1 MAKEKSLA
9 YNMLLNGLLKM
20 SSYIFP
26 FVALPYASRILHPA
40 GLGKVSFATSVI
52 TYFTMLAQMG
62 IPTYGIQA
70 CAKVRDNKEELSRT
84 VHELFAINIFMAF
97 VSYTVFAAF
106 LFTVPKLRQ
115 DKTLFL
121 VMSVMILLNAIG
133 AEWLYQAVE
142 QYTYI
147 TVRALVFKIA
157 AIPLLFILVRTSSDY
172 VFYGMLTVF
181 AASASSILNF
191 IHIRKII
198 YIKPL
203 GNYNIKRH
211 IKQIFVLFAV
221 SCATLVYTNLDIFM
235 LGMVKNP
242 EENGYYEA
250 AVKIK
255 GLLANLVTA
264 GGIVLLPRM
273 SYYIERGRDKEFLK
287 TCKKAIHAM
296 AVIALPVS
304 VYFTLFASESIYLV
318 SGPAYSRSVIPM
330 QIIMPTVL
338 LIGMTNIIG
347 IQMLVAMGKGNITL
361 YSVMAGALTD
371 LILNMFL
378 IPALGASGAATGT
391 LVAEIVVLI
400 VQYNYIK
407 KLTGNIFAGCN
418 WILLVFACFAGS
430 IASLWVKILNI
441 PVVFLLG
448 FSALLFFGS
457 YTGILIWRKEPF
469 VAEVIKKLIKAKF
482 IKTKLIKVKF
492 TKTKLRKALEKVT
505 YKKHLYIA
513 NKPEMRGS
521 MKQKNY
527 YFKNIADSF
536 ISHWKIIIPFIIIC
550 MGIFSVLGYR
560 QAHQLKS
567 LTKEQQEEIDLYNE
581 QLQAYDTQI
590 EESQKNLDMIKQ
602 EISKLQAY
610 IDNSIYMKL
619 EPLNIQVATAQYAV
633 TDTLNTGY
641 ILSSMTN
648 YLAYGNIQEIF
659 EKEYGEEKAGY
670 IREIL
675 SWPTNGNIINI
686 NILHYDKEEGKKILK
701 IVKDNLESY
710 IPEIVKVQGE
720 FTFKKME
727 SKYYIKKDNDVTNV
741 QNSKMDTLKNYNAS
755 LADYNSRVSSNK
767 NAKANYIEENQP
779 EVMEAA
785 APGNILIIKYA
796 VFGIILGIVLPFVI
810 ISLQYLLS
818 SRIRSAREL
827 MNTEMPVFPCTGKS
841 KDNKPDAA
849 AGITELKLLARK
861 YKADRLF
868 LNLLSGDDSVKSVVK
883 DIKAAFEKSGVS
895 ISEGVMAGESTQL
908 LEHMV
913 ENQYA
918 VIIIKA
924 GENTYPQLASEMRLC
939 QKFGVPLWG
948 CIVVE

>member
-84 VHELFAINIFMAF
+84 VHELFVINIFMAF
-97 VSYTVFAAF
+97 ISYAVFAVF

-115 DKTLFL
+115 DKILFL
-121 VMSVMILLNAIG
+121 VMSIMILLNAIG

-142 QYTYI
+142 QYSYI
-147 TVRALVFKIA
+147 TVRALAFKIA
-157 AIPLLFILVRTSSDY
+157 AIPLLFVLVKNPSDY

-181 AASASSILNF
+181 AANASSILNF
-191 IHIRKII
+191 IHARKII

-203 GNYNIKRH
+203 GNYNLKRH

-273 SYYIERGRDKEFLK
+273 SYYLERGRDKEFFK

-318 SGPAYSRSVIPM
+318 SGPAYSKSVIPM

-338 LIGMTNIIG
+338 LIGITNIMG

-371 LILNMFL
+371 LILNIFL
-378 IPALGASGAATGT
+378 IPALGASGAAIGT
-391 LVAEIVVLI
+391 LVAETAVLI
-400 VQYNYIK
+400 VQYSYIK

-418 WILLVFACFAGS
+418 WILLLSACFAGS
-430 IASLWVKILNI
+430 IVSLGVKLLNI

-457 YTGILIWRKEPF
+457 YTGILLWRKEPF
-469 VAEVIKKLIKAKF
+469 VTEVTKKF
-482 IKTKLIKVKF
+482 IKF
-492 TKTKLRKALEKVT
+492 LEKIT
-505 YKKHLYIA
+505 NKNHSYIA
-513 NKPEMRGS
+513 NKPEMRSS
-521 MKQKNY
+521 MKRKNY

-536 ISHWKIIIPFIIIC
+536 ISHWKVIIPFIIIC

-560 QAHQLKS
+560 QAHQLRN
-567 LTKEQQEEIDLYNE
+567 LTKEQQEEVDLYNE
-581 QLQAYDTQI
+581 QIQAYDTQI
-590 EESQKNLDMIKQ
+590 EESQKNLDMIKL

-648 YLAYGNIQEIF
+648 YLAYGNIQEIL
-659 EKEYGEEKAGY
+659 EKEYGKEEAGY

-686 NILHYDKEEGKKILK
+686 NIIHYDKEKGKKILK
-701 IVKDNLESY
+701 TVKDGLESY

-727 SKYYIKKDNDVTNV
+727 SKYYVKADNDVTNV
-741 QNSKMDTLKNYNAS
+741 QNSKMDTLKNYNVS

-767 NAKANYIEENQP
+767 SAKANYIEENQP

-785 APGNILIIKYA
+785 APGNILIVKYA
-796 VFGIILGIVLPFVI
+796 VFGIILGIALPFLI

-827 MNTEMPVFPCTGKS
+827 INTEIPVFPCAGGKNG
-841 KDNKPDAA
+841 KRPDTAL
-849 AGITELKLLARK
+849 GITELKLLAHK
-861 YKADRLF
+861 YQTDRFF
-868 LNLLSGDDSVKSVVK
+868 LNLLSGDDSVKSVVE
-883 DIKAAFEKSGVS
+883 DIKAAFEESNISVS
-895 ISEGVMAGESTQL
+895 AGVMASESTTS
-908 LEHMV
+908 LENMV
-913 ENQYA
+913 KNQYA
-918 VIIIKA
+918 VIVIKA
-924 GENTYPQLASEMRLC
+924 GENTYPQLASQIRVC

-948 CIVVE
+948 CIVIE